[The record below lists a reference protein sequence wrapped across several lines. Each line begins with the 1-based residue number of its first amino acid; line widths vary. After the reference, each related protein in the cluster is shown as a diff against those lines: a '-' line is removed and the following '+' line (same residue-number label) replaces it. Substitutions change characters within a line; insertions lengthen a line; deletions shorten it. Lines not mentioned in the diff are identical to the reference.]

1 MGVRAQCSTDEIVDS
16 GDRLNAGKPS
26 ACDNKRQQRLYLFAA
41 ITVRL
46 LKVSDQM
53 VSHLHSITQRLHRQR
68 MFLYSGN
75 PIGVRDRP
83 KTENQKV
90 KFEGVGMMIVTMGNN
105 DPLLFEINL
114 VHFPSQEI
122 HTAQHFADRIHNCR
136 EIQIA
141 GRDFVKHWR
150 EQKKVLTIDKRDFD
164 RRITGKFPLQFHG
177 HREPGKTSA
186 YNEYPLWCF
195 VFHAPFLPASFC
207 SAAGFSSYEYSIT
220 SRACHRST

>member
-1 MGVRAQCSTDEIVDS
+1 
-16 GDRLNAGKPS
+16 
-26 ACDNKRQQRLYLFAA
+26 
-41 ITVRL
+41 
-46 LKVSDQM
+46 M
-53 VSHLHSITQRLHRQR
+53 VSHLHSITQRLHSQR
-68 MFLYSGN
+68 MFLYSGK

-83 KTENQKV
+83 QTENQKV

-150 EQKKVLTIDKRDFD
+150 EQKK
-164 RRITGKFPLQFHG
+164 
-177 HREPGKTSA
+177 
-186 YNEYPLWCF
+186 
-195 VFHAPFLPASFC
+195 
-207 SAAGFSSYEYSIT
+207 FSRLMSVISTEG
-220 SRACHRST
+220 SRASLLSNSMATVRPAKPPPTISIRFGVLFS